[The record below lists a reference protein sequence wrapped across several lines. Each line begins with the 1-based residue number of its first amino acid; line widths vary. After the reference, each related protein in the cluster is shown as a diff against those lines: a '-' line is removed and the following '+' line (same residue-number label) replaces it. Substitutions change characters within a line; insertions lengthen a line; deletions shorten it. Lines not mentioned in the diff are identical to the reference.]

1 MENSVARKGFENLL
15 PQYRI
20 DGFNPND
27 VLTMIE
33 DFDENGQPAEFL
45 YMEFAAAERW
55 FYTVFP
61 NGRMDYDVIA
71 LNDKKIVVKGKIFRD
86 INDAMPA
93 VTSLVSRY
101 YTEDAH
107 GKYFEQNAVTAAYRK
122 ALEYLGFGTPPDA
135 VKTENTFVRNKE
147 DIPERGEQGV
157 MIPRPLLPQVDEAPT
172 ATVSLEKEAVK
183 EEPAKE
189 TAKKESKR
197 GGRKAAKAPVETPAE
212 KTEAQN
218 GPAQVP
224 VQPPVQAPAQA
235 PASAPAQAAE
245 KAPEQPSDKMP
256 TFEEALNFRVPYGSL
271 AGKTIEEAAKIK
283 GDNFIRYHC
292 DRAQKGSDFHKAT
305 TIYCEYRGC

>member
-1 MENSVARKGFENLL
+1 MENNTARKGFENLL

-20 DGFNPND
+20 NGFNPND

-33 DFDENGQPAEFL
+33 DVDENGQPAEFL

-61 NGRMDYDVIA
+61 NGRMDYDIIA
-71 LNDKKIVVKGKIFRD
+71 LNDKKVVVKGKIFRD

-135 VKTENTFVRNKE
+135 VKTENTLVRSKE
-147 DIPERGEQGV
+147 DVPERGEPGV
-157 MIPRPLLPQVDEAPT
+157 MIPRPMLPQMDEAAPV
-172 ATVSLEKEAVK
+172 AALPA
-183 EEPAKE
+183 EEENKKPAAQD
-189 TAKKESKR
+189 TAKKPVRRTS
-197 GGRKAAKAPVETPAE
+197 RKAPADAEPGKASSAS
-212 KTEAQN
+212 
-218 GPAQVP
+218 
-224 VQPPVQAPAQA
+224 VQT
-235 PASAPAQAAE
+235 
-245 KAPEQPSDKMP
+245 PEQPVEKEPALPSNKMP

-292 DRAQKGSDFHKAT
+292 DRAKKDSDFYKAAS
-305 TIYCEYRGC
+305 IYCEYRGC

>member
-1 MENSVARKGFENLL
+1 MENNTARKGFENLL

-20 DGFNPND
+20 NGFNPND

-33 DFDENGQPAEFL
+33 DVDENGQPAEFL

-61 NGRMDYDVIA
+61 NGRMDYDIIA
-71 LNDKKIVVKGKIFRD
+71 LNDKKVVVKGKIFRD

-135 VKTENTFVRNKE
+135 VKTENTLVRSKE
-147 DIPERGEQGV
+147 DVPERGEPGV
-157 MIPRPLLPQVDEAPT
+157 MIPRPMLPQMDEAAPV
-172 ATVSLEKEAVK
+172 AALPAEEENK
-183 EEPAKE
+183 EPAAQD
-189 TAKKESKR
+189 TAKKPARRTS
-197 GGRKAAKAPVETPAE
+197 RKAPADAE
-212 KTEAQN
+212 
-218 GPAQVP
+218 P
-224 VQPPVQAPAQA
+224 
-235 PASAPAQAAE
+235 E
-245 KAPEQPSDKMP
+245 KASSASVQTPEQPVEKEPALPSNKMP

-292 DRAQKGSDFHKAT
+292 DRAKKDSDFYKAAS
-305 TIYCEYRGC
+305 IYCEYRGC

>member
-33 DFDENGQPAEFL
+33 DVDENGQPAEFL

-157 MIPRPLLPQVDEAPT
+157 MIPRPLLPQVDETPT
-172 ATVSLEKEAVK
+172 VTASPEKEAVK
-183 EEPAKE
+183 EEPAK
-189 TAKKESKR
+189 KKQRKR
-197 GGRKAAKAPVETPAE
+197 RP
-212 KTEAQN
+212 
-218 GPAQVP
+218 
-224 VQPPVQAPAQA
+224 
-235 PASAPAQAAE
+235 
-245 KAPEQPSDKMP
+245 
-256 TFEEALNFRVPYGSL
+256 
-271 AGKTIEEAAKIK
+271 K
-283 GDNFIRYHC
+283 GVAVKLPKRP
-292 DRAQKGSDFHKAT
+292 
-305 TIYCEYRGC
+305 

>member
-33 DFDENGQPAEFL
+33 DVDENGQPAEFL

-107 GKYFEQNAVTAAYRK
+107 GKYFEQNAVTAAYP
-122 ALEYLGFGTPPDA
+122 EYQSWPAKGYQEGSEGPSRRR
-135 VKTENTFVRNKE
+135 E
-147 DIPERGEQGV
+147 
-157 MIPRPLLPQVDEAPT
+157 
-172 ATVSLEKEAVK
+172 EKE
-183 EEPAKE
+183 
-189 TAKKESKR
+189 
-197 GGRKAAKAPVETPAE
+197 
-212 KTEAQN
+212 
-218 GPAQVP
+218 
-224 VQPPVQAPAQA
+224 
-235 PASAPAQAAE
+235 
-245 KAPEQPSDKMP
+245 PSVRTSP
-256 TFEEALNFRVPYGSL
+256 GSVV
-271 AGKTIEEAAKIK
+271 
-283 GDNFIRYHC
+283 
-292 DRAQKGSDFHKAT
+292 
-305 TIYCEYRGC
+305 YCP

>member
-1 MENSVARKGFENLL
+1 MENNTARKGFENLL

-33 DFDENGQPAEFL
+33 DVDENGQPAEFL

-61 NGRMDYDVIA
+61 NGRMDYDIIA
-71 LNDKKIVVKGKIFRD
+71 LNDKKVVVKGKIFRD

-135 VKTENTFVRNKE
+135 VKTENTLVRSKE
-147 DIPERGEQGV
+147 DVPERGEPGV
-157 MIPRPLLPQVDEAPT
+157 MIPRPMLPQMDEAAPV
-172 ATVSLEKEAVK
+172 AALPAEEENK
-183 EEPAKE
+183 EPAAQD
-189 TAKKESKR
+189 TAKKPARRTS
-197 GGRKAAKAPVETPAE
+197 RKAPADAEPGKASSASVQTPEQPAE
-212 KTEAQN
+212 KE
-218 GPAQVP
+218 PAL
-224 VQPPVQAPAQA
+224 
-235 PASAPAQAAE
+235 
-245 KAPEQPSDKMP
+245 PSNKMP

-271 AGKTIEEAAKIK
+271 GGKTIEEAAKIK

-292 DRAQKGSDFHKAT
+292 DRAKKDSDFYKAAS
-305 TIYCEYRGC
+305 IYCEYRGC

>member
-1 MENSVARKGFENLL
+1 MENNTARKGFENLL

-20 DGFNPND
+20 NGFNPND

-33 DFDENGQPAEFL
+33 DVDENGQPAEFL

-61 NGRMDYDVIA
+61 NGRMDYDIIA
-71 LNDKKIVVKGKIFRD
+71 LNDKKVVVKGKIFRD

-135 VKTENTFVRNKE
+135 VKTENTLVRSKE
-147 DIPERGEQGV
+147 DVPERGEPGV
-157 MIPRPLLPQVDEAPT
+157 MIPRPMLPQMDEAAPV
-172 ATVSLEKEAVK
+172 AALPAEEENK
-183 EEPAKE
+183 EPAAQD
-189 TAKKESKR
+189 TAKKPARRTS
-197 GGRKAAKAPVETPAE
+197 RKAPADAEPGKASSASVQTPEQPAE
-212 KTEAQN
+212 KE
-218 GPAQVP
+218 PAL
-224 VQPPVQAPAQA
+224 
-235 PASAPAQAAE
+235 
-245 KAPEQPSDKMP
+245 PSNKMP

-271 AGKTIEEAAKIK
+271 GGKTIEEAAKIK

-292 DRAQKGSDFHKAT
+292 DRAKKDSDFYKAAS
-305 TIYCEYRGC
+305 IYCEYRGC

>member
-33 DFDENGQPAEFL
+33 DVDENGQPAEFL

-172 ATVSLEKEAVK
+172 ATVSPEKEAVK

-224 VQPPVQAPAQA
+224 VQPPV
-235 PASAPAQAAE
+235 QAAE